1 MKKIQTKTSTK
12 DHWEKFWD
20 EKKEIDQVYSNDDRI
35 FLNLKSVTEFN
46 GKKILEVG
54 AGSGRDSFQL
64 AHEDAE
70 VFVLDYS
77 PKALEIINKLNK
89 KNKVH
94 VNCIQA
100 DAFKMPIPDNS
111 FDIVFHQGL
120 LEHFRDPLPLLK
132 ENYRI
137 LKIGG
142 LLLVDVP
149 QRYHIYTVIKHT
161 LILFNKWFA
170 GWETEFSIKQ
180 LKQLMEQVGFSTKK
194 KYGNWMRPSLFYR
207 ISREVLKKIK
217 ITLPLYPKGFKYTHK
232 LRDVFRHKFAAKK
245 WAFYTFLDIGV
256 IGQKKIKVKVEN
268 KKKSNSS

>member
-1 MKKIQTKTSTK
+1 MKLSPKTSTK
-12 DHWEKFWD
+12 DHWEKFWQ
-20 EKKEIDQVYSNDDRI
+20 EKQEIDQVYSNDDRI
-35 FLNLKSVTEFN
+35 FQNLKSITDFK

-77 PKALEIINKLNK
+77 PKALEIINKINNK
-89 KNKVH
+89 NEVH

-100 DAFKMPIPDNS
+100 DAFKMPIPDES

-120 LEHFRDPLPLLK
+120 LEHFRDPLPLLQ

-137 LKIGG
+137 LKLGG

-149 QRYHIYTVIKHT
+149 QRYHIYTAIKHF
-161 LILFNKWFA
+161 LILINKWFA
-170 GWETEFSIKQ
+170 GWETEFSINQ
-180 LKQLMEQVGFSTKK
+180 LNQLMKKANFVTKK
-194 KYGNWMRPSLFYR
+194 EYGNWMRPSLFYR
-207 ISREVLKKIK
+207 ISREVLKKLK
-217 ITLPLYPKGFKYTHK
+217 ITLPLYPKGFKVTRK
-232 LRDVFRHKFAAKK
+232 LRDVFRHKFSAKN

-256 IGQKKIKVKVEN
+256 IGQKEIKVKVEN